1 MSPSWS
7 RSKNIVNELPL
18 LDLEI
23 EITWLNTSRSPLVSF
38 GTRLVESDSKV
49 TSAPLAE
56 IDGLILS
63 LFPSTFFGPTYSHVV
78 FSSARSRTNTCTFPV
93 TQRLPARLLAADEKA
108 TNRPS
113 KEIEGWRLSLLPWF
127 PRLSMDAQVVRSST
141 VSRTKTWL
149 NPLLQRAV
157 KLVGSALK
165 TTNRPSPDTLASALL
180 PLLCFPSLFTEMQLV
195 SPVTRLCM

>member
-7 RSKNIVNELPL
+7 RSKISVNELPP
-18 LDLEI
+18 LDLEL
-23 EITWLNTSRSPLVSF
+23 EIIWPKTSRSPLVSF
-38 GTRLVESDSKV
+38 LTRLLESDSKV

-63 LFPSTFFGPTYSHVV
+63 LFPSTFFGPTDAHIV
-78 FSSARSRTNTCTFPV
+78 FSSVRSRTNTCTFPV
-93 TQRLPARLLAADEKA
+93 TQRFPVRLLAADEKA

-113 KEIEGWRLSLLPWF
+113 EEIQGCTLSLLPWF

-141 VSRTKTWL
+141 VSRTKIWL

-157 KLVGSALK
+157 KLVGS
-165 TTNRPSPDTLASALL
+165 D
-180 PLLCFPSLFTEMQLV
+180 
-195 SPVTRLCM
+195 